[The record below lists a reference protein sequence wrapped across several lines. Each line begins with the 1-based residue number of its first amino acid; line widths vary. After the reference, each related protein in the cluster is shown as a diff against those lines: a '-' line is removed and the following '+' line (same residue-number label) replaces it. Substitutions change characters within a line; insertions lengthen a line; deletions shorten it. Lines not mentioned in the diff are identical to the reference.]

1 MAAECWLHNVQEG
14 VGTYVASAC
23 KSFYC
28 LCSSLAWRRII
39 MFCIVRERD
48 GAADRDE
55 GYSVA
60 LLNGYS
66 PGDADGTVLGTSE
79 TNIWI

>member
-1 MAAECWLHNVQEG
+1 
-14 VGTYVASAC
+14 
-23 KSFYC
+23 
-28 LCSSLAWRRII
+28 

-66 PGDADGTVLGTSE
+66 PRDADGTVLGTSE